1 MEALGLPPEAPIW
14 LLAALMILN
23 MFKEPISN
31 AFFKTFPAMADSHF
45 ASKSKDRDDRRE
57 FEQRKEMET
66 LKAQLAESES
76 QRQRQAERE
85 RAAIEREGEY
95 IGMLKSVITTNHS
108 LLMQKMDTIS
118 PPIVTELEN
127 LRRAIDRLASRYDG
141 KMGSTQNK
149 ILEHIQGR

>member
-1 MEALGLPPEAPIW
+1 MEALNLPPDLPVWVLTAII
-14 LLAALMILN
+14 LLN
-23 MFKEPISN
+23 MFKGPVGDFIG
-31 AFFKTFPAMADSHF
+31 KRFPAMADKHF
-45 ASKSKDRDDRRE
+45 ASRAKDAADKRE
-57 FEQRKEMET
+57 FDQSKEMT
-66 LKAQLAESES
+66 MLKAQLAESEA

-95 IGMLKSVITTNHS
+95 IGMLKSVITTNHT
-108 LLMQKMDTIS
+108 LLLQKMDTIS

-127 LRRAIDRLASRYDG
+127 LRRAIDRLAARYDG